1 MKNLLKNAALIALLS
16 IFIISCSKKNE
27 ILPEQQ
33 TETAQPNKVL
43 AYIKKLGFSEAQIV
57 EKGDNYIVDGD
68 MVFSK
73 YMDIPADKGNQ
84 ITEQY
89 YNGYVVTNSRSIRVK
104 IDPSITSMTSE
115 INGAINQWN
124 TVPNSRLRFVITT
137 GTVYDI
143 LIKVDNSIG
152 SSTCGQAYLSTSN
165 GLAGNTVWINQ
176 ALIQNNSFAQRQRT
190 IAHEFGHTISFRHT
204 NQSTTINVPGVGGTD
219 AQSLMNGGQCGSGAT
234 VLSSKDK
241 LATAALYPL

>member
-1 MKNLLKNAALIALLS
+1 MKTLIKNIASIALLS

-27 ILPEQQ
+27 MPQNPQ
-33 TETAQPNKVL
+33 TETTQQNKVL
-43 AYIKKLGFSEAQIV
+43 AYIKKLGFSDAQIV
-57 EKGDNYIVDGD
+57 DKGDNYIVDGD

-73 YMDIPADKGNQ
+73 NMEVPADKGNQ

-89 YNGYVVTNSRSIRVK
+89 YNGYVVTNSRNIRVK

-124 TVPNSRLRFVITT
+124 TVPNANLRFVITT
-137 GTVYDI
+137 GSVYDI
-143 LIKVDNSIG
+143 LIKVDNTIG

-176 ALIQNNSFAQRQRT
+176 ALIQNNSAAQRQRT

-234 VLSSKDK
+234 VLSTKDK
-241 LATAALYPL
+241 QATAALYPL

>member
-1 MKNLLKNAALIALLS
+1 MKNLLKNAAAMMLLS
-16 IFIISCSKKNE
+16 VFIISCSKKNE
-27 ILPEQQ
+27 VIPDQQ
-33 TETAQPNKVL
+33 TETTQQNKVL
-43 AYIKKLGFSEAQIV
+43 AYIKSLGFSAAQIV

-68 MVFSK
+68 IVFSK
-73 YMDIPADKGNQ
+73 TMEVPADNGKS

-89 YNGYVVTNSRSIRVK
+89 YNGYIVTNSRNICVK

-124 TVPNSRLRFVITT
+124 TVPNSNLRFVITT
-137 GTVYDI
+137 GSVYDI
-143 LIKVDNSIG
+143 LIKVDNTIG

-176 ALIQNNSFAQRQRT
+176 ALIQNNSAAQRQRT
-190 IAHEFGHTISFRHT
+190 IAHEFGHTISFKHT
-204 NQSTTINVPGVGGTD
+204 NQSTTVNVPGVGGTD

-234 VLSSKDK
+234 VLSTKDRQ
-241 LATAALYPL
+241 ATAVLYPL

>member
-1 MKNLLKNAALIALLS
+1 MKNLIKNAALVALLS

-27 ILPEQQ
+27 MPQDTQ
-33 TETAQPNKVL
+33 TETTQQNKVL
-43 AYIKKLGFSEAQIV
+43 SYIKNLGFSDAQIV
-57 EKGDNYIVDGD
+57 DKGSNYVVDGD
-68 MVFSK
+68 IVFSK
-73 YMDIPADKGNQ
+73 TMEVPADNGKS

-89 YNGYVVTNSRSIRVK
+89 YNGYIVTNSRNIRVK

-143 LIKVDNSIG
+143 LIKVDNTIG

-176 ALIQNNSFAQRQRT
+176 ALIQNNSAAQRQRT
-190 IAHEFGHTISFRHT
+190 IAHEFGHTISFKHT
-204 NQSTTINVPGVGGTD
+204 NQSTTTNVPGVGGTD

-234 VLSSKDK
+234 VLSTKDK
-241 LATAALYPL
+241 QATAALYPL